1 MTLSGPKRTSSID
14 SITNQN
20 QGGGPNKS
28 GLPPCVGK
36 DHWYHIYLDSRG
48 TSTTLFGLRGLRRTV
63 NPNVR
68 QSRPIGVRPDVGIY
82 YTIPGTN

>member
-20 QGGGPNKS
+20 QGGGNAKA

-36 DHWYHIYLDSRG
+36 DHWYHIYLDNRG